1 MATALPTRKFLGMRL
16 GLVGCGYVADFY
28 AQTLRYH
35 PELTLIGVYDQQV
48 ERTARFADHYRTAR
62 YESLEALLADD
73 QIDLVVNLTNPRS
86 HYAVTKAALEA
97 GKHVYSEKP
106 LATCFTAAQELVALA
121 KQRQLY
127 LSAAP
132 CTLLG
137 EAAQTVWQRLRAQ
150 AIGRVYLA
158 YAELDDGLIH
168 RVNYQKWIT
177 DSGAPWPYAD
187 EFETGCTVE
196 HAGYY
201 VSWLTAFFGPAQ
213 RVTSFAACVA
223 PDKQLDPAVGAL
235 APDFSVGC
243 IEFASGVVVRITC
256 SIVADH
262 DHSLTIVGEDGS
274 LIVAEAW
281 DHRSPIY
288 QQRTPLHRRREKLP
302 VLSKWLGYGKQ
313 RLAHATDPNPHYRPK
328 PPGMPDVCRG
338 IAELASAIREQ
349 RPSRLSAEHALH
361 ITEIVLTLQ
370 NPQEMGSPRQLQST
384 FAPIDPLPWA
394 LNA

>member
-1 MATALPTRKFLGMRL
+1 MRL
-16 GLVGCGYVADFY
+16 GFVGCGYVADFY

-35 PELTLIGVYDQQV
+35 PELTLLGVYDQKI
-48 ERTARFADHYRTAR
+48 ERTTRFADHYQTGR
-62 YESLEALLADD
+62 YPSLEALLADD
-73 QIDLVVNLTNPRS
+73 RIDIVVNLTNPRS
-86 HYAVTKAALEA
+86 HYTVTKAALEA

-106 LATCFTAAQELVALA
+106 LAPRFAQAQELVALA
-121 KQRQLY
+121 AQQQRY

-150 AIGRVYLA
+150 TIGQVYLA

-168 RVNYQKWIT
+168 RVNYKKWIT
-177 DSGAPWPYAD
+177 DSGAAWPYQD
-187 EFETGCTVE
+187 EFETGCTLE

-223 PDKQLDPAVGAL
+223 PDKQIDLPRNLL

-243 IEFASGVVVRITC
+243 IEFAGGVVARITC

-274 LIVAEAW
+274 LVVAEAW
-281 DHRSPIY
+281 DHRSPVY
-288 QQRTPLHRRREKLP
+288 QQRPALQRRREKLP
-302 VLSKWLGYGKQ
+302 VISKLLGYGKQ
-313 RLAHATDPNPHYRPK
+313 RLAHAIDPNPHYGK
-328 PPGMPDVCRG
+328 KAPPMPDVCRG
-338 IAELASAIREQ
+338 IAELASAIRAQ
-349 RPSRLSAEHALH
+349 RPCRLSAEHALH

-384 FAPIDPLPWA
+384 FVPIDPLPWA
-394 LNA
+394 MNTSTV

>member
-1 MATALPTRKFLGMRL
+1 MRL
-16 GLVGCGYVADFY
+16 GFVGCGYVADFY

-35 PELTLIGVYDQQV
+35 PELTLLGVYDQKI
-48 ERTARFADHYRTAR
+48 ERTTRFADHYQTER
-62 YESLEALLADD
+62 YPSLEALLADD
-73 QIDLVVNLTNPRS
+73 RIDIVVNLTNPRS
-86 HYAVTKAALEA
+86 HYTVTKAALEA

-106 LATCFTAAQELVALA
+106 LAPSFAQAQELVALA
-121 KQRQLY
+121 AQHNRY

-150 AIGRVYLA
+150 TIGQVYLA

-168 RVNYQKWIT
+168 RVNYKKWIT
-177 DSGAPWPYAD
+177 DSGAAWPYQD
-187 EFETGCTVE
+187 EFETGCTLE

-223 PDKQLDPAVGAL
+223 PDKQIDLPRNLL

-243 IEFASGVVVRITC
+243 IEFAGGVVARITC
-256 SIVADH
+256 SIVAEH

-274 LIVAEAW
+274 LVVAEAW
-281 DHRSPIY
+281 DHRSPVY
-288 QQRTPLHRRREKLP
+288 QQRTALQRRREKLP
-302 VLSKWLGYGKQ
+302 VISKLLGYGKQ
-313 RLAHATDPNPHYRPK
+313 RLAHAIDPNPHYGK
-328 PPGMPDVCRG
+328 KAPPMPDVCRG
-338 IAELASAIREQ
+338 IAELASAIRAQ
-349 RPSRLSAEHALH
+349 RPCRLSAEHALH

-384 FAPIDPLPWA
+384 FVPIDPLPWA
-394 LNA
+394 MNTSTV